1 MSSLK
6 SKREAQAVA
15 VEAYK
20 LDKEI
25 VAKMAELRA
34 LKALLKEYLDEAN
47 EKELVVNSSTKTLTT
62 KRIDQINIEYI
73 VSKLKEKMRHEIFE
87 EVTSKKIFISEP
99 TMLITLLRKHGVPVN
114 EFKKFIDIEYTV
126 DKDKIRQLYSI
137 GDIEPDEVRDTF
149 VATVIKKIV
158 FKIGDRKNDT
168 NND

>member
-25 VAKMAELRA
+25 VAKMAELRV
-34 LKALLKEYLDEAN
+34 LKASLKEYLDEAN
-47 EKELVVNSSTKTLTT
+47 EKELVVNSSSKTLTI

-87 EVTSKKIFISEP
+87 EVTSKKIFINEP

>member
-6 SKREAQAVA
+6 SKREAQAAA

-34 LKALLKEYLDEAN
+34 LKALLKEYLDEVN
-47 EKELVVNSSTKTLTT
+47 EKELVVNSSTKTLTI